1 MSVRAAIVAIGHR
14 PPAWVEAGYAEYAR
28 RLPPQI
34 RLALTLLKPEERA
47 SGVTT
52 DRLREREGERLVA
65 AIPDGSTVY
74 ALDERGASVSTQ
86 GLSVML
92 AGWMREGTHPAFLI
106 GGAEGLSEAAKARAD
121 RLLSL
126 SALTLPHELVRVLLA
141 EQLYRAWSI
150 LANHPYHRA

>member
-1 MSVRAAIVAIGHR
+1 MSVRAAILAIGHR
-14 PPAWVEAGYAEYAR
+14 PPAWVDAGYAEYAK

-34 RLALTLLKPEERA
+34 RLELTLLKPEERA
-47 SGVTT
+47 SGSTPEK
-52 DRLREREGERLVA
+52 LRSREGERLLA
-65 AIPDGSTVY
+65 AVPAGSTVF

-92 AGWMREGTHPAFLI
+92 AGWMREAVSPAFLI
-106 GGAEGLSEAAKARAD
+106 GGAEGLSDAARPRAD

-141 EQLYRAWSI
+141 EQLYRAWTI